1 MTVEGVQTDGTTGGV
16 GMGVAIGFLSV
27 LGDETLHVLLGAPL
41 LSTNIG
47 GVRCYRCR
55 QEKPP
60 DEMVADKRATE
71 RGWTVGE
78 CKKCKAERSRG
89 SVTPEMRRATAL
101 AGRYG
106 LTIGEYDALLKRQK
120 GRCAICRRPPK
131 KRRLYV
137 DHDHAT
143 KKIRGLL
150 CASCNSSLEWMLIRG
165 DRARQYLLAD

>member
-1 MTVEGVQTDGTTGGV
+1 
-16 GMGVAIGFLSV
+16 
-27 LGDETLHVLLGAPL
+27 
-41 LSTNIG
+41 
-47 GVRCYRCR
+47 
-55 QEKPP
+55 
-60 DEMVADKRATE
+60 
-71 RGWTVGE
+71 
-78 CKKCKAERSRG
+78 
-89 SVTPEMRRATAL
+89 MRRATAL